1 MLSITN
7 FSHKIR
13 SQSTKHPA
21 NKMLRGAVSGKT
33 VLGRPSGSSVAACSD
48 AMPLKDSAGPRTV
61 QNVELQ
67 SERAATVSTDGQ
79 EPGVVPLLEANANRS
94 YFLCKRCLDVCLAG
108 VILFLLVPVL
118 LFIAVLIKLDSR
130 GPVFFTHERVGA
142 KRKNTGR
149 ETVWAVTKF
158 GMHKFRSM
166 SANADSRVHEA
177 YIRDFVAGRVQ
188 PSEESGGKFKL
199 TNDPRVTRV
208 GRMLRRTS
216 LDELPQLFNV
226 LKGQMSLVGPRP
238 VPAYEVA
245 CYRNGEHKRLA
256 ALPWITCLWQV
267 NGRCRVS
274 FEEMIRMD
282 LEYIRNASL
291 WLDLR
296 ILLLTIPA
304 VLWGRGAE

>member
-1 MLSITN
+1 MLPC
-7 FSHKIR
+7 F
-13 SQSTKHPA
+13 
-21 NKMLRGAVSGKT
+21 
-33 VLGRPSGSSVAACSD
+33 D
-48 AMPLKDSAGPRTV
+48 AIPLKESVGPRP
-61 QNVELQ
+61 VETAGLPA
-67 SERAATVSTDGQ
+67 EEAAAGSTDGQ
-79 EPGVVPLLEANANRS
+79 EPGIVALPEANANWPG
-94 YFLCKRCLDVCLAG
+94 YFLLKRCLDVCLAC

-118 LFIAVLIKLDSR
+118 LLLAVLIKLDSR

-142 KRKNTGR
+142 KRKKTGG

-166 SANADSRVHEA
+166 LADADSRVHEA

-188 PSEESGGKFKL
+188 PTEDSGGKFKL

-208 GRMLRRTS
+208 GRLLRRTS

-238 VPAYEVA
+238 VPPYEVA

-256 ALPWITCLWQV
+256 ALPGITGLWQV

-304 VLWGRGAE
+304 VLCGRGAE